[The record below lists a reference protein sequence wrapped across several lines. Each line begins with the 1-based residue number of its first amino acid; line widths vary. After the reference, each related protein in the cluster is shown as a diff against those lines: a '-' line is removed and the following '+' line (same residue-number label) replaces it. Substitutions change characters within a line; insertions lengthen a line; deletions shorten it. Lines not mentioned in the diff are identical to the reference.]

1 MGELSKNLEFT
12 SSQLDKELG
21 NVRKDTTKLEN
32 NIKSIEKD
40 LLDPD
45 DVSAK
50 RVELEDRSRRNNL
63 RIDGLRDKWPNE
75 TWKTCE

>member
-1 MGELSKNLEFT
+1 MQ
-12 SSQLDKELG
+12 SQLDKELG
-21 NVRKDTTKLEN
+21 NVKKDITKLEN

-50 RVELEDRSRRNNL
+50 LIELEDRSRRNNL
-63 RIDGLRDKWPNE
+63 RIDGLSKLDIENM
-75 TWKTCE
+75 